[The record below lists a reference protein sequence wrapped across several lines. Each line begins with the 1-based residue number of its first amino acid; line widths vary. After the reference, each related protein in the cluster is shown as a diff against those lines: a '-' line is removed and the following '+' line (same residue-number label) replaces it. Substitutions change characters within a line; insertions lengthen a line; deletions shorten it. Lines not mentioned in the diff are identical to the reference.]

1 MIGHSERR
9 RYFNE
14 TQDIINQKVN
24 QERSANLGLIYCIGE
39 NEAERDAEQTHEVL
53 ENQLSQIKEKLD
65 ETEWRKVIIAYEPI
79 WALNTG
85 KIASQDQTQEAA

>member
-9 RYFNE
+9 RHFQE
-14 TQDIINQKVN
+14 TQEIINQKVE
-24 QERSANLGLIYCIGE
+24 QARSANLGLIYCVGD
-39 NEAERDAEQTHEVL
+39 NLDERESEKTHDVIYH
-53 ENQLSQIKEKLD
+53 QLQSIKEKLD

-85 KIASQDQTQEAA
+85 KIASAD